1 MRLTIVGSADAFN
14 AVGRSHSCY
23 LLEGAERPLM
33 VDFGATALSALRRLG
48 REPTDLGGLALT
60 HLHGD
65 HIGATHH
72 LAGVPRAVAAC
83 PGSPRSPQPPRPRRP
98 RAHPRAIARSPA
110 RRRSR
115 LRRRWHG
122 RESLDR
128 ETDVDDVA
136 VFDDVLFAFE

>member
-65 HIGATHH
+65 HIGGFPF
-72 LAGVPRAVAAC
+72 LFIDGMYN
-83 PGSPRSPQPPRPRRP
+83 
-98 RAHPRAIARSPA
+98 A
-110 RRRSR
+110 RRSEALEVVGPTLARER
-115 LRRRWHG
+115 L
-122 RESLDR
+122 
-128 ETDVDDVA
+128 
-136 VFDDVLFAFE
+136 